1 MKIGFTDDWIRIRW
15 IDWIDWIAA
24 RDANK
29 EFILMIGR
37 LPHL

>member
-1 MKIGFTDDWIRIRW
+1 MKIGFTDDWIRIR
-15 IDWIDWIAA
+15 WIDWIAA